1 MENDIVK
8 QVFERIVAIDEEA
21 NAKLNAAK
29 EAVSQRE
36 QVLKQEF
43 RKLELETMKE
53 VRTRVKSEFTTRIA
67 DAQNVEQ
74 SILEQ
79 SQNFTDRVHIF
90 FDNHK
95 EAVVSTLFDD
105 IFKVE

>member
-21 NAKLNAAK
+21 SAKLIAAK
-29 EAVSQRE
+29 DAVIQRE
-36 QVLKQEF
+36 QALKQEF

-53 VRTRVKSEFTTRIA
+53 VRTRVKREFTMRIEE
-67 DAQNVEQ
+67 AQNVER
-74 SILEQ
+74 SIAEQ
-79 SQNFTDRVHIF
+79 SQNFTDRVHVF